1 MRKNQ
6 FRAGCGEIRRKFM
19 GKAAGKP
26 YNKVAKGFFSC
37 ECDFLFFW
45 RIGKYATPYIIQL
58 GDCEL
63 FVVSDSKTSQMQ
75 CILTVE
81 TVETRR
87 PISRQEVP

>member
-6 FRAGCGEIRRKFM
+6 FRAGCGEIRRKVM

-26 YNKVAKGFFSC
+26 YNKVAKGFF
-37 ECDFLFFW
+37 FMRVRIFFW

-58 GDCEL
+58 GGCEL

-81 TVETRR
+81 TVENRR
-87 PISRQEVP
+87 PISHQEVP